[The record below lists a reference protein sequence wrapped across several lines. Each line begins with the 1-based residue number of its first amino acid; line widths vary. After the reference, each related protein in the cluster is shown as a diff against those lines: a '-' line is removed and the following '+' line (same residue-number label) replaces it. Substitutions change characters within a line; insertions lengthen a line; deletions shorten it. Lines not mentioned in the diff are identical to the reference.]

1 MTADRLPGSLVA
13 VEVDVTRSRSGS
25 QLVDLRAATKAR
37 TPSPRFVVGSI
48 TPVETVENTPEPRS
62 PVNEKRRIPECR
74 DTEHSATLDVSA
86 FNGMLDAVSPDDTP
100 NETPARSPETSVV
113 LAKGI
118 IIEDT
123 SSSNESSPP
132 APKTEAGESPK
143 KFDGPKRPHYG
154 RKLSPEVN
162 ARVLVVRKEDLL
174 GKTVVG
180 ILSPRGGNGHF
191 IKWNHRE
198 PDTVF
203 VSSKLIDE
211 CLTKGWEPGMKVT
224 CRIEGIGPN
233 YVQADRQHPFTKKVD
248 YFVPVPARKP
258 GFTPTSRGPS
268 RAPSTNGESSFFNLA
283 TGSRSR
289 SASRAPSARSGLTT
303 PLPASAQSSRKG
315 SFGTGWQKQGGL
327 TPDKRSRNGSF
338 MTSRGVSPCSSR
350 TPSAPSSPR
359 TQGGFRCRD
368 GRNNRGPAQKFT
380 SVRPGRGG
388 KPKSN
393 FVFSHSSRGV
403 HSTADNPMALGRS
416 DTVRCWRK

>member
-1 MTADRLPGSLVA
+1 MTADRLPGSLRA
-13 VEVDVTRSRSGS
+13 VEVDVTRSRTGS
-25 QLVDLRAATKAR
+25 QLVDLRVATKAR
-37 TPSPRFVVGSI
+37 TPSPRFVVGSV

-62 PVNEKRRIPECR
+62 PVNEKRGIPECR
-74 DTEHSATLDVSA
+74 DTEHSATLDVAA

-100 NETPARSPETSVV
+100 NDTPARSPEMSVV
-113 LAKGI
+113 LSKGI
-118 IIEDT
+118 VIEDT

-132 APKTEAGESPK
+132 AAKTEGESPK
-143 KFDGPKRPHYG
+143 KNFDKRPHYG

-203 VSSKLIDE
+203 VSSKLVDE
-211 CLTKGWEPGMKVT
+211 CLTNGWEPGMKVS
-224 CRIEGIGPN
+224 CRIEGIGPE

-258 GFTPTSRGPS
+258 GFTPASRGPS
-268 RAPSTNGESSFFNLA
+268 RAPSTNGESSSFFNLA
-283 TGSRSR
+283 TGSR
-289 SASRAPSARSGLTT
+289 SRAPSARSGLTT
-303 PLPASAQSSRKG
+303 PLPASAESSRKG

-338 MTSRGVSPCSSR
+338 MASRGVSPCSSR
-350 TPSAPSSPR
+350 TPSAPNSPR

-368 GRNNRGPAQKFT
+368 GRQFNNRGPAQNRGFT

-393 FVFSHSSRGV
+393 FVFSHSARGV
-403 HSTADNPMALGRS
+403 QSTMDNPMAIGRS
-416 DTVRCWRK
+416 DAISCWRK